1 MKRKGTCFDAVDV
14 SPLILIYA
22 GSDAVLVT
30 ATLNCLSILIRTR
43 QSVTNKIVSAVLSF
57 NPLKDTSSALT
68 PKAKVQI
75 KAMERTTRA
84 LLTHVYRR

>member
-1 MKRKGTCFDAVDV
+1 MCFDAVDV
-14 SPLILIYA
+14 SSIILMPPV
-22 GSDAVLVT
+22 SDAVLVT

-43 QSVTNKIVSAVLSF
+43 QSATNKIVSAILSF
-57 NPLKDTSSALT
+57 NPLKETNSPLT

-75 KAMERTTRA
+75 RSMERTTRA